1 MKVGAIAY
9 RNNANGV
16 ELCFVSSRRHK
27 GAITLPKG
35 IVKPNEQLAKAATRE
50 LFEEAGVTGKVKRK
64 SYPLFFTSNKI
75 GIEDILYFFVKI
87 NAVQENWPEA
97 KHRNRVFLTV
107 NEASSKATSQGT
119 REVLNCLMREHTEA
133 VEGPRSN
140 TFNIPILP
148 RFLWFKK
155 FHLLENKNNKNQA
168 SNIR

>member
-50 LFEEAGVTGKVKRK
+50 LFEEAGVTGKVKWK

-87 NAVQENWPEA
+87 QHVRQNWPEA
-97 KHRNRVFLTV
+97 DLRRRVFLTLD
-107 NEASSKATSQGT
+107 EALCRATSQGANT
-119 REVLNCLMREHTEA
+119 IINLLINERKLQAEA
-133 VEGPRSN
+133 KQSN
-140 TFNIPILP
+140 MFTVPILGKTHW
-148 RFLWFKK
+148 L
-155 FHLLENKNNKNQA
+155 
-168 SNIR
+168 SNVSFA

>member
-16 ELCFVSSRRHK
+16 ELCFVSSRQHK

-87 NAVQENWPEA
+87 TAVQENWPEA
-97 KHRNRVFLTV
+97 NHRNRVFLTV

-140 TFNIPILP
+140 TSNIPILP
-148 RFLWFKK
+148 RFLWLKK

>member
-87 NAVQENWPEA
+87 TAVQENWPEA
-97 KHRNRVFLTV
+97 NHRNRVFLTV

-119 REVLNCLMREHTEA
+119 REVLNCFMREHTEA

-140 TFNIPILP
+140 TSNIPILP
-148 RFLWFKK
+148 RFLWLKK